1 MSRRVLVTHADEAIG
16 RRLVARLHADD
27 RIEHIVAAGA
37 GPPPRRFD
45 RIFSAD
51 DRLTYHRLD
60 LTRHRSVRNFF
71 GAPDVREPGIDAVI
85 HLPRLGEGHT
95 RELPLMAGVAERT
108 AEARLVLQQT
118 LEAPRVRTLVAL
130 SSAFVYRLGPGNANR
145 LDEDADLDLDPTLP
159 PETRAWVDCDMLF
172 HAEMHATRCRIV
184 LLRVPTVVGPAGQM
198 LVHPGLT
205 GAGWPR
211 PRPLGFDPLCAL
223 VTVRDVARAL
233 HLSLFRGARG
243 VYNVAG
249 AESLPLSQLS
259 RAGAQPSWPVPGPL
273 LQLGAWA
280 SGVLGR
286 EDWAA
291 RWDGAHL
298 RHGFTLDTARA
309 ERELGFR
316 PADRIGLAQ
325 DPDGRLR
332 LEASPH
338 PV

>member
-159 PETRAWVDCDMLF
+159 PVRAKSR
-172 HAEMHATRCRIV
+172 HRRPNECRRIPSD
-184 LLRVPTVVGPAGQM
+184 RRSPPCA
-198 LVHPGLT
+198 PGLS
-205 GAGWPR
+205 GR
-211 PRPLGFDPLCAL
+211 RSR
-223 VTVRDVARAL
+223 TVR
-233 HLSLFRGARG
+233 
-243 VYNVAG
+243 
-249 AESLPLSQLS
+249 S
-259 RAGAQPSWPVPGPL
+259 RCW
-273 LQLGAWA
+273 
-280 SGVLGR
+280 
-286 EDWAA
+286 
-291 RWDGAHL
+291 
-298 RHGFTLDTARA
+298 
-309 ERELGFR
+309 
-316 PADRIGLAQ
+316 
-325 DPDGRLR
+325 
-332 LEASPH
+332 
-338 PV
+338 